1 MMHMCGPHGFASVPQ
16 PYTAFLSRS
25 QWSSVMKKVSLFSL
39 LFLLLGAGSPL
50 AQDVRYNFD
59 KQADFTK
66 FKTYKFVALKDAAPL
81 NDLVDKQIKSAIE
94 SQLSQKG
101 LTKVDGDDAD
111 LYIGY
116 QGNVGQEKEFTSYS
130 TGWGYGPGWGR

>member
-1 MMHMCGPHGFASVPQ
+1 
-16 PYTAFLSRS
+16 
-25 QWSSVMKKVSLFSL
+25 MKKLPLFSL
-39 LFLLLGAGSPL
+39 LLLLGAGTVL

-59 KQADFTK
+59 KQTDFSK
-66 FKTYKFVALKDAAPL
+66 FKTYKFVVLKDAQPV
-81 NDLVDKQIKSAIE
+81 NDLVDKQIKAALE

-116 QGNVGQEKEFTSYS
+116 QANVGQEKQFTSYS
-130 TGWGYGPGWGR
+130 TDWGS